1 MTQFSMLEE
10 MGNVCK
16 IDNDDPNQFNTTTQK
31 RADSPTIES
40 LTNDVRLT
48 FSTDVRQIF
57 NESRNNESSILEKK
71 HYENESL
78 KNGSI
83 IISEYLS
90 GNYEQFFEVW
100 DNSFSLNIKESM
112 EYKIMTLKLRVHY
125 AILPIRIVQ
134 LNQHINYRLSS
145 SQPVNIIFDNAANK
159 YFSDNNE
166 KDSED
171 ESNTFYIDN
180 MKQLEEFLNSY
191 DGRKLIEKLKDSPL
205 IAFFALPYLDSPQED
220 ESVKKIFTID
230 WLEELISDLD
240 KFIKKQLKDE
250 ESTNETESKNCTYE
264 ISENS
269 VIETVLTVTDHKSK
283 LTETEGE
290 LISCNRLIQS
300 VVKSKEIGDWM
311 TNYHQVDHQNNFCSK
326 NTQTRISSLKTGIGF
341 SMISEPHHVLSLVT
355 PSVFA
360 IPSKQSVL
368 YNDELNMTK
377 TRLFSVLKHYRK
389 LKLRFHKLH
398 EDYQK
403 MNEIA
408 EVLTIALESSVQGKS
423 VDLDMIL
430 QSCSEILPNRY
441 KMDIQTDSEDTNT
454 EAKKKS
460 KDIVSSKQRDKHDYT
475 AASCKMLNY
484 GKLKLHLKNGDIKT
498 KLLILVALRQK
509 LTSSEPENCGSIVSS
524 YVDNDLLGLKD
535 ESANND
541 EDTILNY
548 ILMPIN
554 STAVV
559 SYVQQTAAR
568 LLNALASLN
577 SGRKYLTTGP
587 VVLNVII
594 KYLNSCNN
602 GIGDVV
608 TLDMLIAT
616 LQKMSLR
623 KEQRNFMVEA
633 NLVEWLIYHL
643 SNENFRMGTYRLEYT
658 CALLM
663 NLSLQSAARS
673 RAEAIAPLFISILTS
688 LLSSDCVSILPYVNG
703 ALQNFLLNNEIN
715 EEGKKL
721 HLAKILEYYCVRS
734 GEELRKHFS
743 HTLKVHKREYEANLS
758 DDEFPDEDDEIFDV
772 LEKELEEDNP
782 VKFEN
787 EELQGDDLL
796 ISHYS
801 FYSLES
807 EKATKYSV
815 TSTQTDNLLHNESR
829 SESSN
834 TSATIIVTSETAP
847 DNSRTETADRKSSTD
862 VRFSVLEV

>member
-311 TNYHQVDHQNNFCSK
+311 TNYHQVDHQNNFCS
-326 NTQTRISSLKTGIGF
+326 N
-341 SMISEPHHVLSLVT
+341 
-355 PSVFA
+355 
-360 IPSKQSVL
+360 
-368 YNDELNMTK
+368 
-377 TRLFSVLKHYRK
+377 VLKHYRK

-862 VRFSVLEV
+862 VSKVHKIFAALTKNNSKSTKDNEEEFAFQAKSKIQRTPPTTARVQLHQEKISKRVLNRIK